1 MELVVK
7 ATNTER
13 TTFSLPH
20 KCTTTFAAA
29 SNGSSHIASNHFFS
43 RGLLSRRLLATLFRR
58 RLRCS
63 SGHRQW
69 PSSWGHRWCLWHGR
83 TASLHANDQTLTCQN
98 QTCRSTSQADRRKR
112 FNVPKANMPKHAER
126 RNMPEGPHL
135 CMQMTKLKH
144 AKIKHAEARRRP
156 TEESASTCQKQ
167 TCRSTR
173 KEETCRK
180 DRIFACKWPNLNM
193 PKSNMPKHVAGRQKK
208 ALQRAKSKHAEARG
222 KKKHA
227 GRTASLHAND
237 QT

>member
-1 MELVVK
+1 MPKHVAGRQKK
-7 ATNTER
+7 ALKHAKSKHAE
-13 TTFSLPH
+13 
-20 KCTTTFAAA
+20 A
-29 SNGSSHIASNHFFS
+29 
-43 RGLLSRRLLATLFRR
+43 RGKKKHA
-58 RLRCS
+58 
-63 SGHRQW
+63 
-69 PSSWGHRWCLWHGR
+69 GR

-112 FNVPKANMPKHAER
+112 FNVPNANMPKHAER

-180 DRIFACKWPNLNM
+180 DRIFACKRPI
-193 PKSNMPKHVAGRQKK
+193 
-208 ALQRAKSKHAEARG
+208 
-222 KKKHA
+222 
-227 GRTASLHAND
+227 SLH
-237 QT
+237 